1 MLEMDAE
8 ISLKEEAYFELNHSS
23 RNKYLLAFQYL
34 INDQKKFLDSE
45 LTLDAI
51 AMELNVSKGH
61 LSRTINNELGMGF
74 SDYVNSLRVNEAKSQ
89 LKNLMNVKDHPLTI
103 GLKSGFNSKT
113 TFYAVFKKWTGLT
126 PQAFRNRQQMS
137 PK

>member
-1 MLEMDAE
+1 MDAK
-8 ISLKEEAYFELNHSS
+8 ISVKQDAYLKVSNSS
-23 RNKYLLAFQYL
+23 RNKYLLAFIYL
-34 INDQKKFLDSE
+34 IYDQKRFLDPE

-51 AMELNVSKGH
+51 ASELNVSKGH

-89 LKNLMNVKDHPLTI
+89 LKDLMNMSDHPLAI

-113 TFYAVFKKWTGLT
+113 TFYAVFKKWTGST
-126 PQAFRNRQQMS
+126 PQEFRNKHQMS
-137 PK
+137 PI

>member
-1 MLEMDAE
+1 MTLEA
-8 ISLKEEAYFELNHSS
+8 EAYFELSNSS

-34 INDQKKFLDSE
+34 INDQRRFLDSE

-51 AMELNVSKGH
+51 ATELNVSKGH

-74 SDYVNSLRVNEAKSQ
+74 SDYVNSLRVNEAISQ
-89 LKNLMNVKDHPLTI
+89 LKNMTHLNDHPLTI

-113 TFYAVFKKWTGLT
+113 TFYAVFKKLTGLT
-126 PQAFRNRQQMS
+126 PQQFRNKQQMS
-137 PK
+137 PI